1 MKNDFRFP
9 TLFIPH
15 GGGPCFFMD
24 PRPAHPT
31 LWDKMA
37 GYLRG
42 IDGSLGVR
50 PKAVLV
56 ISGHWETA
64 LPTVNTSL
72 THTLLFDYYG
82 FPDDTY
88 RLTYPAPGSAAVAA
102 RVRELLAENG
112 TPSDEDAQ
120 RGLDHGVFV
129 PFKLIYPNAD
139 VPIMQLSLQ
148 RDLDPETHLAM
159 GRALAPLRDEGV
171 LIVGSGMSFHNLR
184 SFFVDDPRVNRPVE
198 EFDEWLNDAVTASE
212 GKDRGAKLTAWQEAP
227 GAVASHP
234 TPEHLL
240 PLLVAAGAAE
250 GDVATRTYSDRLM
263 GKPISGF
270 RFG

>member
-1 MKNDFRFP
+1 
-9 TLFIPH
+9 
-15 GGGPCFFMD
+15 
-24 PRPAHPT
+24 
-31 LWDKMA
+31 MA

-42 IDGSLGVR
+42 IDGSLGAR

-56 ISGHWETA
+56 ISGHWETTVS
-64 LPTVNTSL
+64 TVNTSVA
-72 THTLLFDYYG
+72 HTLLFDYYG
-82 FPDDTY
+82 FPEYTY
-88 RLTYPAPGSAAVAA
+88 RLPYPAPGSAAVAA
-102 RVRELLAENG
+102 RVRELLAKDG
-112 TPSDEDAQ
+112 APSGEDGQ

-139 VPIMQLSLQ
+139 VPIVQLSLQ

-159 GRALAPLRDEGV
+159 GRALAPLRDERV

-184 SFFVDDPRVNRPVE
+184 SFFVDHPRFNRPAE
-198 EFDEWLNDAVTASE
+198 EFDEWLNDVVTASN
-212 GKDRGAKLTAWQEAP
+212 GKSRADKLAAWQQAP
-227 GAVASHP
+227 GATTSHP

-250 GDVATRTYSDRLM
+250 GDVATRTHSDRLM

-270 RFG
+270 QFG